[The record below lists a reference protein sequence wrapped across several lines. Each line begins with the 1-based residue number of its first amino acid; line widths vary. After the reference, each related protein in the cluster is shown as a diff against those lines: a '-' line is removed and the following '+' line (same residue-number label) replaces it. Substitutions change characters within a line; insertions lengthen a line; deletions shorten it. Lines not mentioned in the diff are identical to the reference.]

1 MRRLLNLT
9 AAGLAI
15 ACALIAAPA
24 AGGDVRVTVSV
35 LTPGKQTVPGAGAV
49 VWVVDP
55 AAARAAAASTRPR
68 IASKKKRFDPHVA
81 VVPEGGTVQFPNLDG
96 IYHNVF
102 SLSENARF
110 DLGLYRNGASRTMT
124 FENPGPVRIY
134 CNIHPQ
140 MAAVLVVIDGGIWAQ
155 AGADGVAV
163 LPHCR
168 PERRRCAPGT
178 RKAARPRRPSRCRPT
193 APFRSRSPST
203 VLDGGRRDTRTST
216 GGITRLPTTMAT
228 GTDDGRADTRRST
241 SSEATRV
248 TRTAPETTLVSAM
261 AASAPP
267 PKPVSRGPGLATQFF
282 VAAAVLVVATLGAAI
297 ALGTWR
303 ANEAAEK
310 SIRESLR
317 DLPGVV
323 GSYQISLEEG
333 LRRQLTSVADEPGT
347 KGLFALRDQK
357 TLHDWTVDKA
367 QAGKLD
373 AGAVFL
379 FKEQWR

>member
-163 LPHCR
+163 LPHLPAGKATVR
-168 PERRRCAPGT
+168 AWDEKGGETSAAVEVPADGT
-178 RKAARPRRPSRCRPT
+178 VPLAIS
-193 APFRSRSPST
+193 
-203 VLDGGRRDTRTST
+203 LDGSRWRETGHKNKYGRDY
-216 GGITRLPTTMAT
+216 PPPD
-228 GTDDGRADTRRST
+228 DDGDR
-241 SSEATRV
+241 
-248 TRTAPETTLVSAM
+248 
-261 AASAPP
+261 
-267 PKPVSRGPGLATQFF
+267 
-282 VAAAVLVVATLGAAI
+282 
-297 ALGTWR
+297 
-303 ANEAAEK
+303 
-310 SIRESLR
+310 
-317 DLPGVV
+317 
-323 GSYQISLEEG
+323 Y
-333 LRRQLTSVADEPGT
+333 
-347 KGLFALRDQK
+347 
-357 TLHDWTVDKA
+357 
-367 QAGKLD
+367 
-373 AGAVFL
+373 
-379 FKEQWR
+379 